1 MRKKLENQSAKPW
14 TCEIMYNK
22 IYLNNIINDQYYFK
36 QKTIYINIL
45 DYLEYQILIVSFKR
59 NYI

>member
-1 MRKKLENQSAKPW
+1 
-14 TCEIMYNK
+14 MYNK